1 MFREQINDIHN
12 AIAERETTQQRIL
25 ASAPLADMTTDLGLE
40 DTLTIHFEEADEST
54 VRGTHPNLGRVIYYK
69 VEASTST
76 VENLRLY
83 KNIQAGAYVQRL
95 FGTARISGNHYAVF
109 QDLNEKQTLAE
120 ACGTNTVPKD
130 MLGRVSLAYDVAK
143 TVAWYHR
150 AGLLLKAVA
159 DQNIVL
165 ETLTSG
171 KLVPFLT
178 NLENARHV
186 IPRNRPYRRKRV
198 NP

>member
-1 MFREQINDIHN
+1 MLREQINDIHN
-12 AIAERETTQQRIL
+12 AIAGRETIQQRLL

-40 DTLTIHFEEADEST
+40 DTSTIHFEEADKSIG
-54 VRGTHPNLGRVIYYK
+54 RGTYPNLGRVVCFKI
-69 VEASTST
+69 EASTST

-83 KNIQAGAYVQRL
+83 KSIQAGAYVQRL
-95 FGTARISGNHYAVF
+95 FGTAKISGNHYAVF
-109 QDLNEKQTLAE
+109 QDLSEKQTLAE
-120 ACGTNTVPKD
+120 ACGSNTVPKD
-130 MLGRVSLAYDVAK
+130 LLKRVSLAYDVAK

-150 AGLLLKAVA
+150 AGLLLKTVA

-165 ETLTSG
+165 EPLTSG

-186 IPRNRPYRRKRV
+186 SLRNCPCKR
-198 NP
+198 